1 MSQPFTGLVR
11 TVRALDGFAE
21 RCGAAVAWLMVPMLA
36 AVAWEVVARYAFDA
50 PTSWAYE
57 TLYMLFAAMFML
69 GASYALR
76 AGAHI
81 RTDFL
86 WERWPVRTRGAIEAF
101 SYILFFFSL

>member
-36 AVAWEVVARYAFDA
+36 
-50 PTSWAYE
+50 
-57 TLYMLFAAMFML
+57 
-69 GASYALR
+69 ASYALR

>member
-1 MSQPFTGLVR
+1 MSQPFPGLVR

-57 TLYMLFAAMFML
+57 TLYNRLPVGAM
-69 GASYALR
+69 
-76 AGAHI
+76 AGAHA
-81 RTDFL
+81 
-86 WERWPVRTRGAIEAF
+86 RGNRGVLVHSVLLF
-101 SYILFFFSL
+101 SISSRVKIS